1 MASRLTTQP
10 ETPTILRFYNLKN
23 DSADAALISGLR
35 DQIITERDAVI
46 IRTYLMEKK
55 NSSNITILRSIKLAG
70 TLKGWRRF
78 IGPYECL
85 TLLDVYNG
93 IEKIKSANSD
103 LGKPFSQNTIYDFI
117 RILKSFLLWMIENE
131 FSPLPEKKIQKIQPP
146 PKNKMT
152 KTAGDILTT
161 EEIDRMLKACMRSRD
176 RAMLSM
182 LYEGGFR
189 IGEIGT
195 ITWGDL
201 AFDAKGVKANTD
213 RKTGKPRY
221 IRLVDSKPLL
231 IQWMTDYPFEIKSEY
246 PVFLTERN
254 EPIMHQGVTKL
265 LRRIADRADVK
276 KKVNPHI
283 FRHSR
288 ITHLI
293 IAGLPDSIIKTMIWG
308 NLTTEMFQT
317 YAHLTGEDVDN
328 AVMKMHGIINPAEAK
343 KQRGMTPRQ
352 CPTCGEI
359 NNHTAD
365 FCINCMTALHEDAT
379 RSIESLSKDFMSNPQ
394 MLATYMTQIA
404 TKAAADAVAAE
415 RARIGS

>member
-1 MASRLTTQP
+1 MAPRLTTQP
-10 ETPTILRFYNLKN
+10 EAPTILRFYNVNK
-23 DSADAALISGLR
+23 DSADDSIKSGLK
-35 DQIITERDAVI
+35 DQSITEQDALI

-55 NSSNITILRSIKLAG
+55 NTCNITIMRGIKLAT

-78 IGPYECL
+78 IGPYENL

-93 IEKIKSANSD
+93 IEKIKSENSD
-103 LGKPFSQNTIYDFI
+103 RGTPFAQNTIYDFV
-117 RILKSFLLWMIENE
+117 RILKSFILWMIENDL
-131 FSPLPEKKIQKIQPP
+131 SKLPEKKIQKIQPP
-146 PKNKMT
+146 PKNRMT
-152 KTAGDILTT
+152 KTAGDILTI
-161 EEIDRMLKACMRSRD
+161 EEIDKMLKACLRSRD

-195 ITWGDL
+195 VTWGDL
-201 AFDAKGVKANTD
+201 AFDSKGVKVNTD

-231 IQWMTDYPFEIKSEY
+231 VNWMADYPFEIKPEY

-254 EPIMHQGVTKL
+254 QPIMHQGVTL
-265 LRRIADRADVK
+265 LIRRIAQRAGIT

-308 NLTTEMFQT
+308 NLTTDMFQT

-415 RARIGS
+415 RTRIGS